1 MDIERTMEFVLENL
15 ASVAASQQAL
25 AASQKKTDRQIHG
38 LQTVVKTGMR
48 MLVRLEQNVAELAK
62 AQKELSVSQKE
73 LSVSQKG
80 LWVAQKELS
89 VAQKELAVQQKRTDQ
104 KFERWLDSLQKG
116 LNGHKK

>member
-25 AASQKKTDRQIHG
+25 VASQKKTDRHIHG

-62 AQKELSVSQKE
+62 AQKELSV
-73 LSVSQKG
+73 
-80 LWVAQKELS
+80 
-89 VAQKELAVQQKRTDQ
+89 AQKELATQQKRTDQ
-104 KFERWLDSLQKG
+104 KFERWLESLQKG